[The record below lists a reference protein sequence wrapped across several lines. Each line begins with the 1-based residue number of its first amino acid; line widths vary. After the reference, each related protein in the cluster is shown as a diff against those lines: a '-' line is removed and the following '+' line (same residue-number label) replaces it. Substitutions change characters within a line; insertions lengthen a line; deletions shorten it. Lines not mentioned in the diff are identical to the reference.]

1 VQTRRILV
9 VDDHPVVRRGM
20 RAMLEGEAWVE
31 EVVEASTVA
40 EAVREAITRRVDVVA
55 MDITLPDGDGIEA
68 TRRILTGHPEANVLI
83 LTLSDDEDLVERALR
98 VGARGYLLKDTEPDT
113 VVDALRTVAG
123 GGIVLGPRIGSALVT
138 VLRRAP
144 AHLPP
149 PFDQLTNRER
159 DILARLAQGDNNAQI
174 ARRLGVA
181 EKTIRNQL
189 SAVFTKLGVTDRL
202 QAALMAREAG
212 ILN

>member
-1 VQTRRILV
+1 
-9 VDDHPVVRRGM
+9 
-20 RAMLEGEAWVE
+20 MLEGEAWVE

>member
-1 VQTRRILV
+1 
-9 VDDHPVVRRGM
+9 
-20 RAMLEGEAWVE
+20 MLEGEAWVE

-138 VLRRAP
+138 ALRRAP